1 MVFKE
6 LEIQGFKSFPDK
18 VKITFDAGVTGVVGP
33 NGSGKSNLSDA
44 VRWVLGETSSRQLR
58 AAGKMEDVIFGGTR
72 RRSAMGFASVRLT
85 LDNTGHTLDVD
96 ADEVTIGRK
105 YYRSGDSEYTIN
117 GQVCRLRD
125 VYELLLDT
133 GIGRDGYSVI
143 GQGRIAEIV
152 AAKSSERREIFEEA
166 CGIAKYRYRKTEAER
181 RLAAAGEN
189 LERLRDILG
198 ELESRVGPLEKES
211 AKAQKFLEL
220 SEQRKTL
227 EVTLWTDSVHRARD
241 TVRQQVRDYET
252 AQADYER
259 FDGEAKAAEQEAEE
273 IRMQAQQ
280 LTIAVERLNGD
291 IRSITEQISGSD
303 SRIAVLENDILRN
316 EESIASL
323 RSEIEAGE
331 QDGAEADAA
340 LQRHRAVAAKM
351 EAEGEK
357 LAAEIDA
364 LNAELEQLADASNA
378 SGARKD
384 TLRAEIT
391 DLTAKRTEAQVAQA
405 AAEAAEE
412 TARQRLPAL
421 EQAVQEGTDQWET
434 ARQDL
439 TDTIRY
445 REMLTENEKQLA
457 NVRSGLELKLKNRK
471 AALDEADTAEQR
483 LGRELDAAR
492 QRLSVLR
499 ELEKNMDGYQN
510 SVKAVMRAAG
520 ARRLRGIIGPVS
532 AILKVEP
539 GCEVAVETALGAA
552 LQNIVVENEAA
563 AKAAIALL
571 RSDNAGR
578 ATFLPLDTVQPGV
591 FRGRLSGTARLA
603 SSLVQADAR
612 YDNIVSNL
620 LGRIIVVEDINEASR
635 VARDNGFRSRVV
647 TMDGQ
652 VINAGGSF
660 TGGSVQRSAGLFTR
674 KQEMEELRIRAAKLQ
689 KDCLAAQEKTDQCKE
704 QVDALQAELTATAS
718 EQITAAN
725 DRVRAEAEQKRLEAA
740 AAQLETARNA
750 RRQEIDT
757 LQAALADSR
766 AKAEDAAKLQAELTA
781 KIDRRTAEMSRI
793 AEGDDSFLTR
803 QNALAQDLSAKRL
816 EQVTRQKDAELAYSQ
831 IAALEQRARDA
842 AARRTSLEESVAAL
856 AARSDACRAE
866 IADIRQTRADSQ
878 TTIAQKEAE
887 IREATQKRLA
897 RQQAETETL
906 ARARTAADSREEMS
920 REMARL
926 AERKAAAESEYDQT
940 VAKLWDE
947 YQLSVSQAEALCV
960 EFDSLP
966 ALRAQVAD
974 LRGKIRALGSVNVSA
989 IEEYKEVKARYDA
1002 LVTQVTDVE
1011 ESRNELSRMI
1021 SKLSA
1026 QMREIFTDSFRAINE
1041 NFGRVFAELFGGG
1054 EASLVLED
1062 ESNVLS
1068 SGIGI
1073 RVAPPGKVIKN
1084 LEALSGGEQALV
1096 AISIYFAILAVNPAP
1111 FCILDEINMAKNEAM
1126 AVMHSVLDYRRLID
1140 VPGYQPIPMHP
1151 ATRFI
1156 ATMNYG
1162 YAGTRELN
1170 EALVSRFVVIR
1181 MPTLE
1186 EGQLRRLLLADAPG
1200 ASEED
1205 VKRCVGLF
1213 LDLNEKA
1220 VNGEISTRPVDMRGM
1235 VAALRMMADGMAAKD
1250 AIALGITN
1258 KCFDEY
1264 EHQLVQDVVMTRFA

>member
-578 ATFLPLDTVQPGV
+578 ATFLPLDTVQPGA

-704 QVDALQAELTATAS
+704 QVDAL
-718 EQITAAN
+718 
-725 DRVRAEAEQKRLEAA
+725 
-740 AAQLETARNA
+740 
-750 RRQEIDT
+750 
-757 LQAALADSR
+757 
-766 AKAEDAAKLQAELTA
+766 
-781 KIDRRTAEMSRI
+781 
-793 AEGDDSFLTR
+793 
-803 QNALAQDLSAKRL
+803 
-816 EQVTRQKDAELAYSQ
+816 
-831 IAALEQRARDA
+831 
-842 AARRTSLEESVAAL
+842 
-856 AARSDACRAE
+856 
-866 IADIRQTRADSQ
+866 
-878 TTIAQKEAE
+878 
-887 IREATQKRLA
+887 
-897 RQQAETETL
+897 
-906 ARARTAADSREEMS
+906 
-920 REMARL
+920 
-926 AERKAAAESEYDQT
+926 
-940 VAKLWDE
+940 
-947 YQLSVSQAEALCV
+947 
-960 EFDSLP
+960 
-966 ALRAQVAD
+966 
-974 LRGKIRALGSVNVSA
+974 
-989 IEEYKEVKARYDA
+989 
-1002 LVTQVTDVE
+1002 
-1011 ESRNELSRMI
+1011 
-1021 SKLSA
+1021 
-1026 QMREIFTDSFRAINE
+1026 
-1041 NFGRVFAELFGGG
+1041 
-1054 EASLVLED
+1054 
-1062 ESNVLS
+1062 
-1068 SGIGI
+1068 
-1073 RVAPPGKVIKN
+1073 
-1084 LEALSGGEQALV
+1084 
-1096 AISIYFAILAVNPAP
+1096 
-1111 FCILDEINMAKNEAM
+1111 
-1126 AVMHSVLDYRRLID
+1126 
-1140 VPGYQPIPMHP
+1140 
-1151 ATRFI
+1151 
-1156 ATMNYG
+1156 
-1162 YAGTRELN
+1162 
-1170 EALVSRFVVIR
+1170 
-1181 MPTLE
+1181 
-1186 EGQLRRLLLADAPG
+1186 
-1200 ASEED
+1200 
-1205 VKRCVGLF
+1205 
-1213 LDLNEKA
+1213 
-1220 VNGEISTRPVDMRGM
+1220 
-1235 VAALRMMADGMAAKD
+1235 
-1250 AIALGITN
+1250 
-1258 KCFDEY
+1258 
-1264 EHQLVQDVVMTRFA
+1264 

>member
-323 RSEIEAGE
+323 RNEIEAGE

-842 AARRTSLEESVAAL
+842 AARRASLEESVAAL

-1111 FCILDEINMAKNEAM
+1111 FCILDEIEAALDDANVVRFAQYLRRVSDKTQFIVITHRRGTM
-1126 AVMHSVLDYRRLID
+1126 EAANVLYGVTMQEDGVSKLLKLD
-1140 VPGYQPIPMHP
+1140 LEQVD
-1151 ATRFI
+1151 AT
-1156 ATMNYG
+1156 
-1162 YAGTRELN
+1162 
-1170 EALVSRFVVIR
+1170 LVS
-1181 MPTLE
+1181 
-1186 EGQLRRLLLADAPG
+1186 
-1200 ASEED
+1200 
-1205 VKRCVGLF
+1205 
-1213 LDLNEKA
+1213 
-1220 VNGEISTRPVDMRGM
+1220 
-1235 VAALRMMADGMAAKD
+1235 
-1250 AIALGITN
+1250 
-1258 KCFDEY
+1258 
-1264 EHQLVQDVVMTRFA
+1264 